1 MATVGDTTPE
11 DVTAPG
17 PVTERTDKR
26 VLTDDDIPSGL
37 NGPFFQQVGKR
48 KLNGRDAKCLVTAKD
63 GDTGVGKSN
72 ACDFLAY
79 VTDTTGEGFTPEKAT
94 IEPMRFLEL
103 YSILEPGSAA
113 VMEEGEQF
121 DSRRAMT
128 NENVEATHK
137 WQKARVREIVA
148 FVNLPDPT
156 MIDGRFER
164 LCDYWIN
171 IERRG
176 LARIYKKRIH
186 PTKRVIY
193 YETLQTLE
201 WPNMDGSATFRHMD
215 DIKASLLDGE
225 LNNDSL
231 IRQSEA
237 EKQAE
242 RAAKNARQDCR
253 DRWIYELKQY
263 GMNGT
268 DIARLPHVDI
278 TSQRVNKI
286 AKEYEVSSEES
297 ESPEDGGVVA

>member
-1 MATVGDTTPE
+1 MATAPDTTPD

-17 PVTERTDKR
+17 PVTERTDGR

-37 NGPFFQQVGKR
+37 NGPFFQEIGQR
-48 KLNGRDAKCLVTAKD
+48 KLDGRDAKCLVTAKD
-63 GDTGVGKSN
+63 GQTGVGKSN

-79 VTDTTGEGFTPEKAT
+79 VTDTTDEGFTTEKAT

-103 YSILEPGSAA
+103 YGILEPGSAA

-171 IERRG
+171 VERRG
-176 LARIYKKRIH
+176 LARIYKKGIH

-201 WPNMDGSATFRHMD
+201 WPNMDGSVTFRHMD
-215 DIKASLLDGE
+215 DMKASLLDGE

-231 IRQSEA
+231 IRESEADERVRKA
-237 EKQAE
+237 EKQAAQAKRDE
-242 RAAKNARQDCR
+242 LLTAVYKETDLTAGDVAALSAVDVKGSRIRQ
-253 DRWIYELKQY
+253 
-263 GMNGT
+263 
-268 DIARLPHVDI
+268 IASN
-278 TSQRVNKI
+278 TS
-286 AKEYEVSSEES
+286 
-297 ESPEDGGVVA
+297 

>member
-1 MATVGDTTPE
+1 MATAPDTTPD

-17 PVTERTDKR
+17 PVTERTDGR
-26 VLTDDDIPSGL
+26 VLTDDDIPGGL
-37 NGPFFQQVGKR
+37 NGPFFQEIGKR
-48 KLNGRDAKCLVTAKD
+48 KADGRDAKCLVTAKD
-63 GDTGVGKSN
+63 GQTGVGKSN

-79 VTDTTGEGFTPEKAT
+79 VTDTTDEGFSTEKAT

-103 YSILEPGSAA
+103 YGILKPGSAV

-171 IERRG
+171 VERRG
-176 LARIYKKRIH
+176 FARIYKKRIH

-193 YETLQTLE
+193 YETMQTLE

-215 DIKASLLDGE
+215 SIKASLLDGE

-231 IRQSEA
+231 IRESEA
-237 EKQAE
+237 DERVRKAKKQA
-242 RAAKNARQDCR
+242 AQAKRDELLTAVYNETDMTAGDVAGLSPVDVKGSRIRQ
-253 DRWIYELKQY
+253 
-263 GMNGT
+263 
-268 DIARLPHVDI
+268 IASD
-278 TSQRVNKI
+278 TS
-286 AKEYEVSSEES
+286 
-297 ESPEDGGVVA
+297 